1 MSAITSEAAHSELP
15 VPEPVFRMSGTRSGL
30 AGLGDRDLLKIVRS
44 LPQASERRAGAF
56 EELVSRYRG
65 LVVSCALRYR
75 HGMEPAEDLIQ
86 VGYLGLV
93 KAISNFDPAFGGTLM
108 AYAQP
113 TIIGEIKKHFR
124 DKSWQLRV
132 ARPVQEL
139 VLELRTVTG
148 ELTQELGRDPA
159 EPDLTRRL
167 GVSVSALQEAQR
179 ADLAAAHWYS
189 LDASPGGTPG
199 KRPLAEVLG
208 KDDPGIEHV
217 LGMQAILSH
226 WGELPERDQQILLL
240 RFYGDMTQSQV
251 ARRLG
256 ISQMHVSRLQTRA
269 LAYLCSRILGQREQ
283 ASAILPVRAPDG
295 CRARPVSAPTLG
307 RQGRSGG
314 NEITRGSRS
323 RPVAPAAGK
332 ARTISQLPANTA
344 PAST

>member
-1 MSAITSEAAHSELP
+1 MSAIISGAVHSEMP
-15 VPEPVFRMSGTRSGL
+15 VPDPVFRASGNPGGL
-30 AGLGDRDLLKIVRS
+30 AGLDDQELLKIVRS
-44 LPQASERRAGAF
+44 LPLDSERRAGAF
-56 EELVSRYRG
+56 EELASRYRG

-113 TIIGEIKKHFR
+113 TIIGEIKKYFR

-132 ARPVQEL
+132 TRPVQEL

-148 ELTQELGRDPA
+148 ELTQELGRCPA

-179 ADLAAAHWYS
+179 ADRATAHWYS

-199 KRPLAEVLG
+199 KLSLADVLG
-208 KDDPGIEHV
+208 QDDPGIDHV
-217 LGMQAILSH
+217 LGMQAILAH
-226 WGELPERDQQILLL
+226 WGELPERDQQVLLL
-240 RFYGDMTQSQV
+240 RFYGDMTQTQV

-269 LAYLCSRILGQREQ
+269 LAYLRSRILGQREH
-283 ASAILPVRAPDG
+283 ASAILPARAAG
-295 CRARPVSAPTLG
+295 CGRAGPVSASTLA
-307 RQGRSGG
+307 RPGRSGA
-314 NEITRGSRS
+314 NKIIRGSQ
-323 RPVAPAAGK
+323 PAAPAARK
-332 ARTISQLPANTA
+332 ARTISQVPANTV
-344 PAST
+344 PASA